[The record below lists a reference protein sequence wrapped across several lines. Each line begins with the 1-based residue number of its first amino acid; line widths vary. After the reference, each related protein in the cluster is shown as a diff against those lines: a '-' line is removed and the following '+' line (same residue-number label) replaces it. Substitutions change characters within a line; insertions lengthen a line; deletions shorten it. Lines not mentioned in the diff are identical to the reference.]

1 MDPVNIFTQW
11 KPQKRNDI
19 STWMVYCVQALNDF
33 TTTIVDEEEDFL
45 GGTARMSQFNKFG
58 VSSNSIPPSRDF
70 VIFKILAIHC
80 WSAQYTVERVGCP
93 TLAWSLLQR
102 WYSMTKCP
110 NSQHGSQSGLIFND
124 IHFFFFTHLDIWCFL
139 EFEPTNHGR
148 FMGISPTT
156 PAAAWNVLAGTF
168 SLVWTSGFGDHPR
181 G

>member
-102 WYSMTKCP
+102 WDSMTKCP

-124 IHFFFFTHLDIWCFL
+124 IHFFFFHTSWHLMFFGVWTNKPWAIYGDFPHNSCGSL
-139 EFEPTNHGR
+139 ERPG
-148 FMGISPTT
+148 
-156 PAAAWNVLAGTF
+156 WDLLAGVDLGIWR
-168 SLVWTSGFGDHPR
+168 SS
-181 G
+181 